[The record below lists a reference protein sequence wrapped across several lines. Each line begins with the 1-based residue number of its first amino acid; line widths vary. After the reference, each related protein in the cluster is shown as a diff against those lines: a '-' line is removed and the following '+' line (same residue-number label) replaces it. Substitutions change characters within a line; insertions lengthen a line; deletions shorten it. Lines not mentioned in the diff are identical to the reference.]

1 MALAKQTSFFTQTTV
16 GGRTK
21 TYFLV
26 VPCMESDLPSTQNNF
41 IFISPKIGVV
51 FVIPVEAG
59 EILDY
64 EVKSLFS
71 RV

>member
-1 MALAKQTSFFTQTTV
+1 
-16 GGRTK
+16 
-21 TYFLV
+21 
-26 VPCMESDLPSTQNNF
+26 MESDLPSTQNNF